1 MEFRCLRLFVTR
13 GGRHVGYRY
22 CPSFHRFVVERV
34 AISYARDDWAL
45 GSKARHVVA
54 AGVNPWLRVPYDH
67 KAPAERH
74 EFDSPGSLSSLDLK
88 LKKAAENSAAY
99 FVF

>member
-1 MEFRCLRLFVTR
+1 VA
-13 GGRHVGYRY
+13 
-22 CPSFHRFVVERV
+22 ERV
-34 AISYARDDWAL
+34 AISYARDVWAL
-45 GSKARHVVA
+45 FPKARHVAV

-74 EFDSPGSLSSLDLK
+74 ECDPPGSLSSLDLK